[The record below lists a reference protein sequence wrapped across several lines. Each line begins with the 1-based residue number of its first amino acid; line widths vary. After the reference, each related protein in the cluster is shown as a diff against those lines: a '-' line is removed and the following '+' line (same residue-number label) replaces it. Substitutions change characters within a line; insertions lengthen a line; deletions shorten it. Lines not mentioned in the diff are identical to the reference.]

1 LASIGIRPLRTEA
14 APGKRRVI
22 WGGEVYAPHPESECR
37 EPLGLTESQ
46 VEEGTQRQRGLAGD
60 VGVLPLP
67 SRVPTPAGSPVA
79 IASGDTHRVTS
90 PRPTRARS

>member
-1 LASIGIRPLRTEA
+1 MGA

-22 WGGEVYAPHPESECR
+22 GSGEVYAHHPQER
-37 EPLGLTESQ
+37 MQEPLGLTEWQ

-67 SRVPTPAGSPVA
+67 FRVPTPAGSQVA
-79 IASGDTHRVTS
+79 IASGDTHRVAS